1 MLKKF
6 PLSILLLGLLVSL
19 SYAQE
24 QGAASLDLLQKI
36 ETNFALL
43 SDGRNEAY
51 GMYVAGARSK
61 KYVYMLSLNSLA
73 VGLDVKLRFT
83 SIGGKAE
90 EFEAE
95 KLGADETLGIAIYTI
110 KMSTKD
116 LVPITKHPDPGL
128 APNADLWTLGAA
140 GAPKNLIKAKAT
152 ALTPD
157 GKSFTVSG
165 SLAAPFA
172 GLPVFEASGKVL
184 GMIAAKNAD
193 GSYQAIAIGDL
204 LNFAAKSFAAEALD
218 LYPTWNEVYPSQ
230 YVIEK
235 VRAST
240 AILATNKPGTG
251 FFIGRDK
258 QNVGY
263 FLTANHVVEG
273 ADEGFSVEIPGYEES
288 GITGKPL
295 AGAQDVGLD
304 LAIAIIEQDCPPI
317 KPVIVWSPKNFQKLK
332 KNFADSTE
340 AVANVGRT
348 PDEEW
353 ERTQAIFKSKAG
365 YIRGEN
371 LEGQFIQTDLSLE
384 SGDSGGPLFNKNGEI
399 VGVNLKTDLQEGSF
413 SVANNIET
421 ILKFLNEKLGKI
433 EFKEKWQF
441 LEKPSYWSRNKSWIL
456 PAGATTLTATGAVL
470 YNVLKPAV
478 ALADGPAAFG
488 LPPTQ

>member
-6 PLSILLLGLLVSL
+6 AFPGLILFFAAQLSVAF
-19 SYAQE
+19 AQE
-24 QGAASLDLLQKI
+24 QSAASVEVIQKI
-36 ETNFALL
+36 ETSFALL
-43 SDGRNEAY
+43 GDGRNEAY

-83 SIGGKAE
+83 SLDGKAK

-95 KLGADETLGIAIYTI
+95 KLRADEAQGIATYTL
-110 KMSTKD
+110 KTSTKG
-116 LVPITKHPDPGL
+116 LVPITKHPDPSL
-128 APNADLWTLGAA
+128 TPNADLWTLGAA
-140 GAPKNLIKAKAT
+140 ATPKNLIKVSAT
-152 ALTPD
+152 ELTPD

-165 SLAAPFA
+165 ALTAPYA
-172 GLPVFEASGKVL
+172 GLPVFDASGKVL
-184 GMIAAKNAD
+184 GMIASQNPD
-193 GSYQAIAIGDL
+193 GSFKAIAIGEL
-204 LNFAAKSFAAEALD
+204 LNFAAKAFAAEALD

-258 QNVGY
+258 ANVGY

-288 GITGKPL
+288 GMIGKPL
-295 AGAQDVGLD
+295 AGAQDAGLD
-304 LAIAIIEQDCPPI
+304 LAIAVIEQDCPPI
-317 KPVIVWSPKNFQKLK
+317 KPVIVWSPKSFQKLK

-340 AVANVGRT
+340 AIANVGRT

-353 ERTQAIFKSKAG
+353 ERTQALFKSKAG

-413 SVANNIET
+413 STANNIET

-441 LEKPSYWSRNKSWIL
+441 LEVPSYWSKNKSWIL
-456 PAGATTLTATGAVL
+456 PVGATTLTATGAVL
-470 YNVLKPAV
+470 YNALKPPP
-478 ALADGPAAFG
+478 ALDEVPG
-488 LPPTQ
+488 LPSGQ